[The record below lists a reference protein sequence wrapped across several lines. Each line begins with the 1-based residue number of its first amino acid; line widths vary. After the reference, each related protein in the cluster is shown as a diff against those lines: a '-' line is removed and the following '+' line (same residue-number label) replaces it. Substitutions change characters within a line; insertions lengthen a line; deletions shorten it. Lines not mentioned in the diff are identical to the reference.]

1 MDNDK
6 KDTKR
11 KREHSQEARKKRKK
25 EAEKEKKSSKKKAA
39 SAKAKK
45 EKKRAR
51 SSSASSSVDSDSS
64 DTEVQNSSSSSEE
77 EGATGTED
85 DNKKYAHLSKEQQA
99 IEIALDRK
107 FELLN
112 SLWAEEDRPATL
124 KTREHIREHTI
135 DTLMACKTEISKEEA
150 KRGVGAAQYGRDRK
164 LAPKKYEAF
173 VDDNY
178 RKFHP
183 ARFNRLP
190 PVEPRKYMKKWET
203 KREPVYRHIPLRH
216 YGIEGQVLES
226 TIVRM
231 HNRGTPVELDMLC
244 REKVMRVLRS
254 FFFILNN
261 ECGCIISRNKGK
273 GGKIVTKETAYH
285 YSIYSCSSFSLV

>member
-1 MDNDK
+1 M
-6 KDTKR
+6 
-11 KREHSQEARKKRKK
+11 
-25 EAEKEKKSSKKKAA
+25 
-39 SAKAKK
+39 
-45 EKKRAR
+45 
-51 SSSASSSVDSDSS
+51 
-64 DTEVQNSSSSSEE
+64 
-77 EGATGTED
+77 ED
-85 DNKKYAHLSKEQQA
+85 DSKKYAHLSKEQQA

-244 REKVMRVLRS
+244 REKVIRILHSCS
-254 FFFILNN
+254 FFFTVYTN
-261 ECGCIISRNKGK
+261 
-273 GGKIVTKETAYH
+273 A
-285 YSIYSCSSFSLV
+285 